1 MQAPSLTIGAA
12 AHRLGVAVETLR
24 SWERRYGLGPQ
35 PRAAGAHRRYSP
47 ADMARLGRFCQLVG
61 EGVASADAAAVVLA
75 DGVGVGTDAG
85 EPGESRLGGGSTL
98 PVGRE
103 GGSSAR
109 GLARCAVRMDAPQVI
124 ELLDAAIARDGVVA
138 AWQET
143 IQPALLAVGRKW
155 SETKGRHVEV
165 EHLLSWCISVALHR
179 VRPPDPDS
187 GAQPEPARRRVLLA
201 CAPDEW
207 HSLPMDVLYA
217 ALVERRVPVCMLGAA
232 VPADA
237 LAVAVR
243 RVDPGHVVVWSQVA
257 RTADAAAL
265 PRADPSRCRVMAAG
279 PGWAGLRAGGLDVL
293 DTLDE
298 AVLACRSGRNGGR
311 SGQHPRE
318 VHDYGDRNARSGV
331 FGHHR
336 LDRRF
341 EEEPR

>member
-1 MQAPSLTIGAA
+1 MTSPSLTIGAA

-35 PRAAGAHRRYSP
+35 ARVAGSHRRYSP
-47 ADMARLGRFCQLVG
+47 ADMARLDRFCRLVG
-61 EGVASADAAAVVLA
+61 EGVASADAAAVALA
-75 DGVGVGTDAG
+75 EGADVAADTAVRTEPAG
-85 EPGESRLGGGSTL
+85 SGESRFGGGNTL
-98 PVGRE
+98 PVGRD
-103 GGSSAR
+103 GGNSAR
-109 GLARCAVRMDAPQVI
+109 GLARCAMRMDAPQVI
-124 ELLDAAIARDGVVA
+124 GLLDETIARDGVVA

-179 VRPPDPDS
+179 VRPTAPDS
-187 GAQPEPARRRVLLA
+187 SAHPEPIRRRVLLA

-207 HSLPMDVLYA
+207 HSLPLEVLHA

-237 LAVAVR
+237 LAVAVQ

-265 PRADPSRCRVMAAG
+265 PRADPSRCRMMAAG
-279 PGWAGLRAGGLDVL
+279 PGWAGLRVGGLHVL
-293 DTLDE
+293 DTLDD
-298 AVLACRSGRNGGR
+298 AVLACQSPRNTGR
-311 SGQHPRE
+311 S
-318 VHDYGDRNARSGV
+318 A
-331 FGHHR
+331 
-336 LDRRF
+336 
-341 EEEPR
+341 